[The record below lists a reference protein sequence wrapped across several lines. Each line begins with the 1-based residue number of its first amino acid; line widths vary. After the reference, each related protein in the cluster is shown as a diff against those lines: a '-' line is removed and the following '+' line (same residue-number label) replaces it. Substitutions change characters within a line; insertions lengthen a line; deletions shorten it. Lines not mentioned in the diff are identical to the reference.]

1 MEVVSGIQESTL
13 KNLSDKSVEKRK
25 IAAQE
30 VQTIIEE
37 AIAKKN
43 EAEINSKIQTFKMFA
58 AEESSSQRRKTG
70 LYGLSAITVALY
82 QKVSIPACD
91 SIRNQQST

>member
-1 MEVVSGIQESTL
+1 MDVVSGLSDATL

-30 VQTIIEE
+30 LQQIIEDL
-37 AIAKKN
+37 IAKKN
-43 EAEINSKIQTFKMFA
+43 ESEINQKIKSFRMFT
-58 AEESSSQRRKTG
+58 EDDSSQRRRTG

-82 QKVSIPACD
+82 QKVNILY
-91 SIRNQQST
+91 